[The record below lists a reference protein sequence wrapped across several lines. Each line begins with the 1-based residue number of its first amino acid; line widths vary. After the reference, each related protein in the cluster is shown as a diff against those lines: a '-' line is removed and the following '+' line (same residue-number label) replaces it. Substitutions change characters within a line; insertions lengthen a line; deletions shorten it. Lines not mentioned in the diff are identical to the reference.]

1 MRQIADWMT
10 RGPLNPPPAVK
21 AAIDASQ
28 RITAETLENMTEEQ
42 RMRLAQDG

>member
-1 MRQIADWMT
+1 MRQIADWMQ
-10 RGPLNPPPAVK
+10 RGPLNPPPVVK
-21 AAIDASQ
+21 AAIDANQ